1 VPVNRGTDTPARRSR
16 FGAGGEQEHGI
27 NTESV
32 LFSCGYSIYMRVI
45 VKETGRYL
53 LRFDRGEEIVSGLAV
68 FAAQER
74 IPGASFTAIGAAE
87 KVVISF
93 YSGRTKKYEDM
104 LIKDELEISAL
115 SGNVAWKG
123 SEPIVHAHGVFS
135 DRAMKTFGGHVK
147 KCVISFTGEVS
158 LSVFGKKVER
168 AHDEKAGLN
177 LLS

>member
-1 VPVNRGTDTPARRSR
+1 
-16 FGAGGEQEHGI
+16 
-27 NTESV
+27 
-32 LFSCGYSIYMRVI
+32 MRVI

-115 SGNVAWKG
+115 SGNIAWKEN
-123 SEPIVHAHGVFS
+123 EPVVHAHGVFS
-135 DRAMKTFGGHVK
+135 DRNMKSFGGHVK
-147 KCVISFTGEVS
+147 KCVVSFTCEVA
-158 LSVFGKKVER
+158 LSVFSKKIER
-168 AHDEKAGLN
+168 MYDKTTGLN
-177 LLS
+177 LLR